1 MGSAYSGRVRIVIF
15 AGYAR
20 PFIFIMSS
28 IKSRYARIEI
38 SLGKAET
45 EKELHLTGDY
55 FSIISIT
62 GEGTCK
68 IKLDHRH
75 SQSINLREI
84 KGITGPFEKIYF
96 TTDGGG
102 GIVSLYIGTGM
113 AVHVLANPQELWS
126 GGSTS
131 TQISSSTTAVQ
142 SLASAPLRLHDVTIL
157 NSNGIYACYV
167 GPYNVDVATFKA
179 HAYVLLPHNTLRFSE
194 VDMYSL
200 GCISYDG
207 SNNVILNII
216 GTYG

>member
-1 MGSAYSGRVRIVIF
+1 
-15 AGYAR
+15 
-20 PFIFIMSS
+20 MSS

-38 SLGKAET
+38 PLDKAET
-45 EKELHLTGDY
+45 GKELHLTGDY
-55 FSIISIT
+55 LSIISIT
-62 GEGTCK
+62 GIGTCE

-84 KGITGPFEKIYF
+84 KGITGAFEKIYF

-102 GIVSLYIGTGM
+102 GMVSLYIGTGM

-126 GGSTS
+126 GGTAGTQVS
-131 TQISSSTTAVQ
+131 TQTAVVQ
-142 SLASAPLRLHDVTIL
+142 PLATDPIRLTNVSIQ

-179 HAYVLLPHNTLRFSE
+179 YAYVLLPHQSLHFRMIEMTA
-194 VDMYSL
+194 L

-207 SNNVILNII
+207 SNNVILDII